1 LTTAFW
7 FRSGSRLE
15 RPFNRVH
22 CPAAARLRR
31 GPRGRIRRWSAGPRW
46 LGFREGCRA
55 RHRTR
60 GGVVDGMWTA
70 EQRET
75 YRRDGGEF
83 PSNLT
88 DAEWDRLEP
97 LIPAAK
103 PGGRPRKTEMRAAMN
118 AILYLLRTGCPW
130 RYLPRDGLPP
140 RPTVYTS
147 SASSSARASGRRSGR
162 NFMPLCAS
170 VSAALPAR
178 ARACWTARRRR
189 LADAG
194 CDPLCRYSGSQDR
207 DGAALVLNRLRR
219 YRFYPDRTQ
228 AVRKAMTP
236 F

>member
-1 LTTAFW
+1 MAPEYFPKSGGVNLTTAFW

-46 LGFREGCRA
+46 LGFREGCRV
-55 RHRTR
+55 RPRTR
-60 GGVVDGMWTA
+60 GGVVDGMW
-70 EQRET
+70 
-75 YRRDGGEF
+75 
-83 PSNLT
+83 
-88 DAEWDRLEP
+88 
-97 LIPAAK
+97 
-103 PGGRPRKTEMRAAMN
+103 
-118 AILYLLRTGCPW
+118 TGCPW

-140 RPTVYTS
+140 RSTVYTS

-189 LADAG
+189 LVDAG

-219 YRFYPDRTQ
+219 YTLLSRSHSGGSQGHDPLLSQAFRT
-228 AVRKAMTP
+228 A
-236 F
+236 